1 MPQVSIVIPAYQVA
15 KYIESSVTSA
25 LNQTLQDIEVIVVDD
40 ASTDETPD
48 ILTQLAATDER
59 LTIITHKQNRGRH
72 LARKSGV
79 EQARGSYLLFLDGDD
94 ELVDTCCS
102 KLVSEASKHDADI
115 VHFGINVVA
124 ENGVTAEDARAFQSY
139 INSPTNPDRGLD
151 IVKNIYQEDRGYRT
165 DWRTTQRLYK
175 TSTAKSAFELMTDE
189 RLDRAEDCYET
200 LVLSYV
206 STLSIGYEECHAL
219 IYHYG
224 RGVTGSSSISV
235 DTFKRSAQEF
245 YDCVQA
251 SHDFCSKRPELAGC
265 YIGLKRKAIELLAN
279 DWASRVIAD
288 NREEAAHHFA
298 NVFGRA
304 IADREFYR
312 IVRDKAYDFIASETL
327 PCADD
332 DLYAFASVANAHWTA
347 EGNPEDILRCEEM
360 REIAL
365 THLNQ
370 LQNSKREA
378 DESQQPIRIFV
389 ATHKA
394 SRQFDSNILQPIQV
408 GSAIAP
414 NRLNNIL
421 HDDTGENISAL
432 NPMYCELT
440 AQYWAWKNVDAE
452 YIGLCHYR
460 RFFNFSS
467 TRYKENAW
475 GEVIERQIDAVSRE
489 KYGLDDASITQA
501 VAGYDVITTELKDL
515 RKFPGSSSTPAEQ
528 WQAAP
533 LLHDEDIVTALAITE
548 DMYPDYIPDVEEF
561 LQGNKSCFCNMFIM
575 RKKIFC
581 DYCEWLFP
589 ILNAFVSATDMSLY
603 SKEALRTPG
612 HLSERL
618 FNIFMLHHTRTANKW
633 RIKQLQCVHFEN
645 TDPDPS
651 LSPLKTPP
659 TIGKRVIPVVFASD
673 TNYVPVLTT
682 AVYSMLKNASNEF
695 HYDIYVFSNK
705 PDFSKFNIM
714 KDFLE
719 QCGYATVRVVD
730 VSGML
735 SDHRL
740 TTNNAHISQE
750 TYYRFLIQDILPY
763 YDKVLYLDSDLI
775 IKADISTLYS
785 TTLEDNYLA
794 AVKDIDFAGNL
805 NLKDGKRSKY
815 AKEVLG
821 LDQPYDY
828 FQAGVLLLNTKKLRD
843 DIPLGVWLL
852 ESTDSK
858 YIYNDQDILNK
869 YCSGKVCFLDPAWN
883 VMINC
888 GGRIENLFS
897 IAPEHLFAEFQKAR
911 SNEKIIHYAGFEK
924 PWTTKKCD
932 RKEEFW
938 SYARQTP
945 FYEELLSALLSIPLA
960 DKSAL
965 SSFEKILDDSDPI
978 RKVVDPILPTGSR
991 RREIVK
997 SFARRII
1004 R

>member
-15 KYIESSVTSA
+15 NYIESSVMSA

-40 ASTDETPD
+40 ASTDETPA
-48 ILTQLAATDER
+48 ILAKLAAADER
-59 LTIITHKQNRGRH
+59 LTVITHEQNRGRH
-72 LARKSGV
+72 LTRRSGV
-79 EQARGSYLLFLDGDD
+79 AQARGSYLLFLDGDD
-94 ELVDTCCS
+94 ELTDTCCS
-102 KLVSEASKHDADI
+102 ELVSEASKHDADI
-115 VHFGINVVA
+115 VHFGISVVA
-124 ENGVTAEDARAFQSY
+124 ENGVTTEDANAFQSH
-139 INSPTNPDRGLD
+139 INSPTGPDSGLD

-175 TSTAKSAFELMTDE
+175 TSTAKRAFELMTDE

-224 RGVTGSSSISV
+224 RGVTGSSSISE
-235 DTFKRSAQEF
+235 DTFKRSAREF

-251 SHDFCSKRPELAGC
+251 SRDFCSRHPELADC
-265 YIGLKRKAIELLAN
+265 YTGLKRKAIELLAN
-279 DWASRVIAD
+279 DWAGRVAPD
-288 NREEAAHHFA
+288 NREEAARYFA
-298 NVFGRA
+298 HIFGRA
-304 IADREFYR
+304 VADREFYR
-312 IVRDKAYDFIASETL
+312 TVRDKAYGFIASDSL

-332 DLYAFASVANAHWTA
+332 DLYAFASIANAHWTA
-347 EGNPEDILRCEEM
+347 EGAPEDILRCGKM

-365 THLNQ
+365 GHIDQ
-370 LQNSKREA
+370 LQSKIREA
-378 DESQQPIRIFV
+378 DASQQSIRIFV

-394 SRQFDSNILQPIQV
+394 SRKFDSTILQPIQV

-414 NRLNNIL
+414 NRLSNIL

-432 NPMYCELT
+432 NPMYCELA

-460 RFFNFSS
+460 RFFNFSN

-475 GEVIERQIDAVSRE
+475 GEVIEKQIDAASQE

-501 VAGYDVITTELKDL
+501 IAGYDVITTELKDL
-515 RKFPGSSSTPAEQ
+515 RNFPGNSATPAQQ
-528 WQAAP
+528 WHTAP
-533 LLHDEDIVTALAITE
+533 LLHDEDLITALAITE
-548 DMYPDYIPDVEEF
+548 DMYPDYTPDVEEF

-575 RKKIFC
+575 RKEIFC
-581 DYCEWLFP
+581 DYCDWLFP
-589 ILNAFVSATDMSLY
+589 ILDAFVNVTDMSLY
-603 SKEALRTPG
+603 SREALRTPG

-618 FNIFMLHHTRTANKW
+618 FNIYMLHHTRTADNWKV
-633 RIKQLQCVHFEN
+633 KQLQCVHFEN
-645 TDPDPS
+645 TDPAPS
-651 LSPLKTPP
+651 LNPLTAPLA
-659 TIGKRVIPVVFASD
+659 IGKRVIPIVFASD

-682 AVYSMLKNASNEF
+682 AVYSMLTNASREF
-695 HYDIYVFSNK
+695 HYDIYVLSSK
-705 PDFSKFNIM
+705 PDFSKFNVM

-730 VSGML
+730 VSHLL
-735 SDHRL
+735 SDYSL

-785 TTLEDNYLA
+785 TVLEDNYLA

-805 NLKDGKRSKY
+805 NLKDGVRAKY
-815 AKEVLG
+815 AKDVLC
-821 LDQPYDY
+821 LSQPYDY

-843 DIPLGVWLL
+843 DIPLEVWLK
-852 ESTDSK
+852 ESADSK

-888 GGRIENLFS
+888 GSRIENLFS
-897 IAPEHLFAEFQKAR
+897 VAPEHFFTEFQKAR

-924 PWTTKKCD
+924 PWTTQKCD

-938 SYARQTP
+938 LYARQTP
-945 FYEELLSALLSIPLA
+945 FYEELLSTLLSSSSNDMP
-960 DKSAL
+960 SL
-965 SSFEKILDDSDPI
+965 SSFERIVDDNNPI
-978 RKVVDPILPTGSR
+978 RNLVDPILPIGSR

-997 SFARRII
+997 SFARRTVQ
-1004 R
+1004 